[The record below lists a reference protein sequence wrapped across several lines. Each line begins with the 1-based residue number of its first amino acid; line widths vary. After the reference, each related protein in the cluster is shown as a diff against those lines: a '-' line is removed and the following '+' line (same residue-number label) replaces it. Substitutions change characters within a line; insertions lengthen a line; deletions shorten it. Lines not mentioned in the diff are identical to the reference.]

1 MKLSPKVAAVIYFAM
16 GILFTF
22 MATKTAGETIW
33 NVPTVLL
40 MVFATFEFGVAIR
53 LTIIHFKLKKKNDDK
68 K

>member
-1 MKLSPKVAAVIYFAM
+1 MKLSPKVAAIIYLAM
-16 GILFTF
+16 GVLFTF
-22 MATKTAGETIW
+22 MATRTAGETIW

-53 LTIIHFKLKKKNDDK
+53 LITIHFKMKKNNK

>member
-1 MKLSPKVAAVIYFAM
+1 MKFSPKIGAIIYFVM
-16 GILFTF
+16 GILFSF

-40 MVFATFEFGVAIR
+40 MVFATFEFGIAIR
-53 LTIIHFKLKKKNDDK
+53 LVSIHFHLKKKDK

>member
-1 MKLSPKVAAVIYFAM
+1 MKLSPKVAALIYFVL

-53 LTIIHFKLKKKNDDK
+53 LVTIHFKMKKNNK